1 MINKI
6 YKIIFVG
13 VRKNGHKGVRC
24 LQRMTNNAV
33 GNKRAAYINIFS
45 LHSPLCSKSTYFSLK
60 ISSTKNTDNLSLYF
74 SYNSSPEI
82 RE

>member
-6 YKIIFVG
+6 YKIIFVD

-33 GNKRAAYINIFS
+33 GNKRGNLYKYILSSFTTLFQINILLFKNI
-45 LHSPLCSKSTYFSLK
+45 LHKEYW
-60 ISSTKNTDNLSLYF
+60 
-74 SYNSSPEI
+74 
-82 RE
+82 

>member
-6 YKIIFVG
+6 YKIIFVD

-33 GNKRAAYINIFS
+33 GNRMVAYINIFS
-45 LHSPLCSKSTYFSLK
+45 LHSLFCSKSTYFPN
-60 ISSTKNTDNLSLYF
+60 ISFTKNTGSLS
-74 SYNSSPEI
+74 
-82 RE
+82 

>member
-33 GNKRAAYINIFS
+33 GNKRASYIDMFS
-45 LHSPLCSKSTYFSLK
+45 LHSPLCFKLTYFSL
-60 ISSTKNTDNLSLYF
+60 
-74 SYNSSPEI
+74 
-82 RE
+82 

>member
-6 YKIIFVG
+6 DKIIFVD

-33 GNKRAAYINIFS
+33 GNNTRATYINIFS
-45 LHSPLCSKSTYFSLK
+45 LYSPLCSKSTY
-60 ISSTKNTDNLSLYF
+60 LSL
-74 SYNSSPEI
+74 
-82 RE
+82 

>member
-6 YKIIFVG
+6 YKIIFVD

-33 GNKRAAYINIFS
+33 GNKRASYIDIFS
-45 LHSPLCSKSTYFSLK
+45 LHLLSPFKLTYSSFQ
-60 ISSTKNTDNLSLYF
+60 ISSKKNTGILS
-74 SYNSSPEI
+74 
-82 RE
+82 